1 MGYVFHQHYAKKIL
15 THLVVEMSG
24 SVKQLA
30 YGLDYEEGHLSI
42 WLTATP
48 HFL

>member
-1 MGYVFHQHYAKKIL
+1 MGYVFHQNYAKKIL

-24 SVKQLA
+24 FVKQLA
-30 YGLDYEEGHLSI
+30 YGIDYEEGHLSI
-42 WLTATP
+42 WFTAAP